1 MRREQAKLNRMFV
14 KAMASGNEV
23 YSESY
28 IIAAA
33 ADKNIEKAETNLY
46 FSGMLTK
53 DEYFLLTLVAMH
65 GYSTAEAARVF
76 DITAEACKK
85 RVQRIKQKLK
95 KLLDENL

>member
-1 MRREQAKLNRMFV
+1 
-14 KAMASGNEV
+14 
-23 YSESY
+23 
-28 IIAAA
+28 
-33 ADKNIEKAETNLY
+33 
-46 FSGMLTK
+46 MLTK

-95 KLLDENL
+95 KLLDENI